1 MPVTTGIIIFFVG
14 NPDKPS
20 FTTVTV
26 TVKGIYDSFR
36 FFKLFILGLGMPFF
50 GSVENDVKWNKMNKS
65 WGKPF
70 PRLII
75 MRRKANV
82 CWIHISC

>member
-1 MPVTTGIIIFFVG
+1 MILS
-14 NPDKPS
+14 D
-20 FTTVTV
+20 
-26 TVKGIYDSFR
+26 

-65 WGKPF
+65 CGKLF

-75 MRRKANV
+75 MRRKVNV
-82 CWIHISC
+82 WWIHIDY